1 MSQFTWDAAFWV
13 FNFVAN
19 YSYPR
24 FSIVIDYVK
33 KVQNELEGKYLAQQE
48 NIEASALALLK
59 NSRGEA
65 IEYLTNHSIKSAELT
80 YNTWKKL
87 GENLILK
94 YMDGVAKNEFF
105 KPKNIGYPEEVKKMI
120 VDESGESLK
129 MKNIITDQT
138 YSYNESVKKADEL
151 LNEKKYDEA
160 KAFYEKALIFKPNE
174 NYPKEKIDKINS
186 ILSSIEELHKNT
198 F

>member
-1 MSQFTWDAAFWV
+1 
-13 FNFVAN
+13 
-19 YSYPR
+19 
-24 FSIVIDYVK
+24 
-33 KVQNELEGKYLAQQE
+33 
-48 NIEASALALLK
+48 
-59 NSRGEA
+59 
-65 IEYLTNHSIKSAELT
+65 
-80 YNTWKKL
+80 
-87 GENLILK
+87 
-94 YMDGVAKNEFF
+94 
-105 KPKNIGYPEEVKKMI
+105 MI

-186 ILSSIEELHKNT
+186 ILGSIEELHKNT